1 MSLLSFTLSTAEKEA
16 LAKKSPESVT
26 EIEKEQ
32 VANHPVELKQADMNL
47 ILQLDQ
53 LVADQQGTLEKA
65 GSYSL
70 ILLILTTF
78 KVLIVCDFL
87 NLRCSWFLFH

>member
-1 MSLLSFTLSTAEKEA
+1 

-32 VANHPVELKQADMNL
+32 VATHPVELKQADMNL

-70 ILLILTTF
+70 TLLIVSHYF
-78 KVLIVCDFL
+78 HSFL
-87 NLRCSWFLFH
+87 KSCVIF

>member
-1 MSLLSFTLSTAEKEA
+1 MG
-16 LAKKSPESVT
+16 KKSPECIT

-32 VANHPVELKQADMNL
+32 VANHPIELKQADMNL

-65 GSYSL
+65 GGFTY
-70 ILLILTTF
+70 
-78 KVLIVCDFL
+78 
-87 NLRCSWFLFH
+87 